1 MALFL
6 SEWFGFAGREVRK
19 VRLAA
24 RDFLFLCSLAL
35 LLFFAAKAV
44 IDLLAEI
51 PALGRGV
58 PTRVYAY
65 LIPLPAF
72 AMVVRVLIN
81 SETSILFTVAAS
93 VLSAAAASGSWPA
106 LLFLLLSGT
115 AGAARARR
123 VPDRYRML
131 MVGVQTAPVCAL
143 AAAALEFSF
152 HGGGGVLPA
161 ALFGAVNGL
170 LSGPIALA
178 VMPVAE
184 FAFGYASDIRLME
197 LSGTGHPLLSRLMM
211 ETPGTFHHSVVV
223 GTLAEAGALAIG
235 ANPVL
240 CRVAALYHDIGKLG
254 KAQYF
259 SENQAGAANV
269 HDAMSPGLSRA
280 VILSHVKEGVRM
292 AGEYR
297 LGDRITEIIAQHHG
311 TSLLYCFLDKARP
324 MIQDRKASEEMFRY
338 PGPKP
343 KTREAAIIMLADA
356 TEATVRSL
364 DPPRPQEVDE
374 TVTGIVNRVYLDG
387 QLDECDLTLRD
398 LHAVGRAISQVL
410 AAVAHG
416 RVDYPERQGR
426 RMTPAYRV
434 SVRQDLRPA
443 PFPGRRLKAYARAA
457 LALLSANGADV
468 RVRVVGDAAIARWNR
483 EFLGRDRPTNVL
495 SFPEADG
502 VPARGARVAGD
513 IVVSAPTCLSETGG
527 WKEAPEARVFFFV
540 LHGILHLAGY
550 DHESGGA
557 AARRMRRK
565 ELALYRRVLDAEGRG
580 RTR

>member
-1 MALFL
+1 MSGSKNATRNSSRPPENGASPRGRYLRLLGLSLGSGAAFAVLFYLWGQELFPRAAGRWGGTFPFVGAVALTMAVALFL
-6 SEWFGFAGREVRK
+6 TEWFGFAGREVRK

-93 VLSAAAASGSWPA
+93 VLSAAAAAGSWPA

-131 MVGVQTAPVCAL
+131 MAGVQTAPVCAI

-152 HGGGGVLPA
+152 HGGGGVLWA
-161 ALFGAVNGL
+161 GIFGAVNGL

-184 FAFGYASDIRLME
+184 SAFGYASDIRLME

-240 CRVAALYHDIGKLG
+240 CRVAALYHDVGKLG

-269 HDAMSPGLSRA
+269 HDAMSPGLSCT

-292 AGEYR
+292 AGEFR

-343 KTREAAIIMLADA
+343 KTREAAIVMLADA
-356 TEATVRSL
+356 AEASVRSL
-364 DPPRPQEVDE
+364 DHPTPREVDE

-387 QLDECDLTLRD
+387 QLNECDLTLRD

-410 AAVAHG
+410 AAIAHG
-416 RVDYPERQGR
+416 RVDYPETVKG
-426 RMTPAYRV
+426 
-434 SVRQDLRPA
+434 
-443 PFPGRRLKAYARAA
+443 
-457 LALLSANGADV
+457 
-468 RVRVVGDAAIARWNR
+468 
-483 EFLGRDRPTNVL
+483 
-495 SFPEADG
+495 G
-502 VPARGARVAGD
+502 V
-513 IVVSAPTCLSETGG
+513 
-527 WKEAPEARVFFFV
+527 
-540 LHGILHLAGY
+540 
-550 DHESGGA
+550 
-557 AARRMRRK
+557 
-565 ELALYRRVLDAEGRG
+565 
-580 RTR
+580 

>member
-1 MALFL
+1 MGRYWRLLALSLGSGAVFAVLFYLWGRELFPGGAGPWGGTFPFVGAVALTLAVALFL

-44 IDLLAEI
+44 IDLIAEI
-51 PALGRGV
+51 PSLERSV
-58 PTRVYAY
+58 PTRVYSY

-81 SETSILFTVAAS
+81 AETSILFTVAAS
-93 VLSAAAASGSWPA
+93 VLSAAAVAGSWPA

-131 MVGVQTAPVCAL
+131 MAGVQTAPVCAI
-143 AAAALEFSF
+143 AAAALELSF
-152 HGGGGVLPA
+152 HGGEGVVWA
-161 ALFGAVNGL
+161 GIFGAVNGL

-184 FAFGYASDIRLME
+184 STFGYASDIRLME

-292 AGEYR
+292 AGEFR

-343 KTREAAIIMLADA
+343 RNREAAIIMLADA
-356 TEATVRSL
+356 AEAAVRSL
-364 DPPRPQEVDE
+364 PRATPQGVDE

-387 QLDECDLTLRD
+387 QLNECDLTLRD

-410 AAVAHG
+410 AAVAHA
-416 RVDYPERQGR
+416 RVDYPDAG
-426 RMTPAYRV
+426 
-434 SVRQDLRPA
+434 
-443 PFPGRRLKAYARAA
+443 K
-457 LALLSANGADV
+457 GAV
-468 RVRVVGDAAIARWNR
+468 
-483 EFLGRDRPTNVL
+483 
-495 SFPEADG
+495 
-502 VPARGARVAGD
+502 
-513 IVVSAPTCLSETGG
+513 
-527 WKEAPEARVFFFV
+527 
-540 LHGILHLAGY
+540 
-550 DHESGGA
+550 
-557 AARRMRRK
+557 
-565 ELALYRRVLDAEGRG
+565 
-580 RTR
+580 